1 MEPLSAGA
9 GTALGAGVSA
19 VGNLINSGISYRK
32 QKKLLKRQQ
41 EFSHSERLE
50 AEEYQR
56 RMWHETFNAQN
67 AYNDPSAV
75 MARLKS
81 AGLNPDLYYGGN
93 AQFAS
98 QGGATLSS
106 SPGQAMPVTPAG
118 EASSIA
124 GFESIGNLA
133 KDISTINLQDS
144 QSALNKEKAETE
156 DTIQMLHGSQI
167 ALTDEQI
174 KWTKG
179 QQRHLETE
187 ITLMQKQGEKVDAL
201 IKNIN
206 TTSDLLSQQLN
217 ELKDSYKDRMKSY
230 YLANE
235 KLYHEIGLAESTL
248 AHYDD
253 YMEAF
258 IDSLGSQAD
267 LNRSAENIN
276 VETRKVAARDAFYAN
291 EELSALKSRLRGEI
305 KSKEQQNLFDI
316 MVSCMES
323 TFTGNEAMLQKQVEL
338 MQTYGDAEAITGIV
352 GNSLSAIFQGVMTY
366 FFAKSSINQ
375 MKPPTR
381 IKGFGG

>member
-1 MEPLSAGA
+1 MGAGA
-9 GTALGAGVSA
+9 AIGAGVSA

-41 EFSHSERLE
+41 EFAHSERLE

-75 MARLKS
+75 MARLKG

-106 SPGQAMPVTPAG
+106 SAGQAMPVTPAG

-133 KDISTINLQDS
+133 KEISTINLQDT

-167 ALTDEQI
+167 ALTDEQLN
-174 KWTKG
+174 WTKG

-187 ITLMQKQGEKVDAL
+187 ITLMQKQGEKIDAL

-206 TTSDLLSQQLN
+206 TSSDLLSQQLK

-235 KLYHEIGLAESTL
+235 KLYHEIGLAKSTL

-253 YMEAF
+253 YIEAF
-258 IDSLGSQAD
+258 IDSLSSQAD

-276 VETRKVAARDAFYAN
+276 VETRKVAARDAFFAN
-291 EELSALKSRLRGEI
+291 EELTALKSRLRGEI

-316 MVSCMES
+316 MVSCMEA

>member
-9 GTALGAGVSA
+9 GTAIGAGISA

-75 MARLKS
+75 MARLKN

-156 DTIQMLHGSQI
+156 NTIQMLHGSQI
-167 ALTDEQI
+167 ALTDEQLN
-174 KWTKG
+174 WTKG

-187 ITLMQKQGEKVDAL
+187 ITLMQKQGEKIDAL
-201 IKNIN
+201 VKNIN
-206 TTSDLLSQQLN
+206 TSSDLLHQQLK

-235 KLYHEIGLAESTL
+235 KLYHEIGLAEATL

-253 YMEAF
+253 YIEAF
-258 IDSLGSQAD
+258 IDSLSSQSD

-291 EELSALKSRLRGEI
+291 EELTALKSRLRGEI

-316 MVSCMES
+316 MVSCMEA

>member
-9 GTALGAGVSA
+9 GTAIGAGISA

-75 MARLKS
+75 MARLKT
-81 AGLNPDLYYGGN
+81 AGLNPDIYYAGN

-106 SPGQAMPVTPAG
+106 SPSQAMPVTPAG

-133 KDISTINLQDS
+133 KDISTIKLQDS
-144 QSALNKEKAETE
+144 QSELNKEKAETE
-156 DTIQMLHGSQI
+156 DTIQLLNGSKV
-167 ALTDEQI
+167 ALTDEQT

-179 QQRHLETE
+179 QQRHIETE
-187 ITLMQKQGEKVDAL
+187 ITLMQKQGEKIDSL
-201 IKNIN
+201 LKNIDMN
-206 TTSDLLSQQLN
+206 TEITKQQLK
-217 ELKDSYKDRMKSY
+217 ELRDSYDDRMKQY

-235 KLYHEIGLAESTL
+235 KLYRDIGLADATIRN
-248 AHYDD
+248 YDD
-253 YMEAF
+253 YMRAF
-258 IDSLGSQAD
+258 IDNLDSQTMIN
-267 LNRSAENIN
+267 LENRKI
-276 VETRKVAARDAFYAN
+276 VAKDAFYAN
-291 EELSALKSRLRGEI
+291 EELAALKSRLRGDI
-305 KSKEQQNLFDI
+305 KSKEQQNLFDA
-316 MVSCMES
+316 MVSCFEA
-323 TFTGNEAMLQKQVEL
+323 TFTGNEAMLQKQLEL
-338 MQTYGDAEAITGIV
+338 LQTYGDAEAITGIV

-366 FFAKSSINQ
+366 FFARSSINQ

>member
-1 MEPLSAGA
+1 MGLTAGA
-9 GTALGAGVSA
+9 GAALGAGVSA

-41 EFSHSERLE
+41 QFSHSERLE

-106 SPGQAMPVTPAG
+106 SAGQAMPVTPAG
-118 EASSIA
+118 EASAIA
-124 GFESIGNLA
+124 GFDSIGNLA
-133 KDISTINLQDS
+133 KEISTINLQDT

-167 ALTDEQI
+167 ALTDEQL

-187 ITLMQKQGEKVDAL
+187 ITLMQKQGEKIDAL
-201 IKNIN
+201 IRNIN
-206 TTSDLLSQQLN
+206 TSSDLLSQQLK
-217 ELKDSYKDRMKSY
+217 ELKDSYDDRMKSY
-230 YLANE
+230 YLANA
-235 KLYHEIGLAESTL
+235 KLYEEIGLAKATL
-248 AHYDD
+248 SHYDE
-253 YMEAF
+253 YMRAF
-258 IDSLGSQAD
+258 IDSLESQSD

-276 VETRKVAARDAFYAN
+276 LETRKVAARDAFFAN
-291 EELSALKSRLRGEI
+291 EELAALKARLRGEI
-305 KSKEQQNLFDI
+305 KNKGQQNLFDI
-316 MVSCMES
+316 MVSCMEA

-366 FFAKSSINQ
+366 FFARSSINQ

-381 IKGFGG
+381 IRGFGG

>member
-1 MEPLSAGA
+1 MGLTAGA
-9 GTALGAGVSA
+9 GAALGAGVSA

-41 EFSHSERLE
+41 QFSHSERLE

-106 SPGQAMPVTPAG
+106 SAGQAMPVTPAG
-118 EASSIA
+118 EASAIA
-124 GFESIGNLA
+124 GFESVGDLA
-133 KDISTINLQDS
+133 KEISTINLQDS

-167 ALTDEQI
+167 ALTDEQLN
-174 KWTKG
+174 WTKG

-187 ITLMQKQGEKVDAL
+187 ITLMQKQGEKIDAL
-201 IKNIN
+201 IRNID
-206 TTSDLLSQQLN
+206 TSSDLLSQQLK
-217 ELKDSYKDRMKSY
+217 ELKDSYDDRMKSY
-230 YLANE
+230 YLANA
-235 KLYHEIGLAESTL
+235 KLYEEIGLAKATL
-248 AHYDD
+248 SHYDE
-253 YMEAF
+253 YMRAF
-258 IDSLGSQAD
+258 IDSLESQAD

-276 VETRKVAARDAFYAN
+276 LETRKIVARDAFYAN
-291 EELSALKSRLRGEI
+291 EELTALKARLRGEI

-316 MVSCMES
+316 MISCMEA

-366 FFAKSSINQ
+366 FFARSSIKQ
-375 MKPPTR
+375 MQSPTR
-381 IKGFGG
+381 VKGFGG

>member
-1 MEPLSAGA
+1 MPLSMGAGA
-9 GTALGAGVSA
+9 ALGAGVSA

-41 EFSHSERLE
+41 EFSRSERLE

-75 MARLKS
+75 MTRLRN

-106 SPGQAMPVTPAG
+106 SSGQALPVPPAG

-124 GFESIGNLA
+124 GFESVGNLA
-133 KDISTINLQDS
+133 KEISTINLQDS

-167 ALTDEQI
+167 ALTDEQLN
-174 KWTKG
+174 WTKG

-187 ITLMQKQGEKVDAL
+187 ITLMQKQGEKIDAL
-201 IKNIN
+201 IRNIN
-206 TTSDLLSQQLN
+206 TSSDLLSQQLK

-235 KLYHEIGLAESTL
+235 KLYQEIGLAKSTL

-253 YMEAF
+253 YIEAF
-258 IDSLGSQAD
+258 IDSLSSQAD

-276 VETRKVAARDAFYAN
+276 IETRKVAARDAFFAN
-291 EELSALKSRLRGEI
+291 EELTAIKSRLRGEI

-316 MVSCMES
+316 MVSCMEA
-323 TFTGNEAMLQKQVEL
+323 TFVGNEALLQKQVEL

-375 MKPPTR
+375 MKPPAR

>member
-1 MEPLSAGA
+1 MGAGA
-9 GTALGAGVSA
+9 AIGAGVSA

-41 EFSHSERLE
+41 EFAHSERLE

-75 MARLKS
+75 MARLKG

-106 SPGQAMPVTPAG
+106 SAGQAMPVTPAG

-133 KDISTINLQDS
+133 KEISTINLQDT

-167 ALTDEQI
+167 ALTDEQLN
-174 KWTKG
+174 WTKG

-187 ITLMQKQGEKVDAL
+187 ITLMQKQGEKIDAL

-206 TTSDLLSQQLN
+206 TSSDLLSQQLK

-235 KLYHEIGLAESTL
+235 KLYQEIGLAKSTL

-253 YMEAF
+253 YIEAF
-258 IDSLGSQAD
+258 IDSLSSQAD

-276 VETRKVAARDAFYAN
+276 FETRKVAARDAFFAN
-291 EELSALKSRLRGEI
+291 EELAALKSRLRGEI

-316 MVSCMES
+316 MVSCMEA

>member
-1 MEPLSAGA
+1 MGAGA
-9 GTALGAGVSA
+9 AIGAGVSA
-19 VGNLINSGISYRK
+19 AGNLINSGISYRK

-41 EFSHSERLE
+41 EFAHSERLE

-75 MARLKS
+75 MARLKG

-106 SPGQAMPVTPAG
+106 SAGQAMPVTPAG

-133 KDISTINLQDS
+133 KEISTINLQDT

-167 ALTDEQI
+167 ALTDEQLN
-174 KWTKG
+174 WTKG

-187 ITLMQKQGEKVDAL
+187 ITLMQKQGEKIDAL

-206 TTSDLLSQQLN
+206 TSSDLLSQQLK

-235 KLYHEIGLAESTL
+235 KLYQEIGLAKSTL

-253 YMEAF
+253 YIEAF
-258 IDSLGSQAD
+258 IDSLSSQAD

-276 VETRKVAARDAFYAN
+276 FETRKVAARDAFFAN
-291 EELSALKSRLRGEI
+291 EELAALKSRLRGEI

-316 MVSCMES
+316 MVSCMEA

>member
-1 MEPLSAGA
+1 MGLTAGA
-9 GTALGAGVSA
+9 GAALGAGVSA

-41 EFSHSERLE
+41 EFAHSERLE

-106 SPGQAMPVTPAG
+106 SAGQAMPVTPAG
-118 EASSIA
+118 ETSAIA

-133 KDISTINLQDS
+133 KEISTIELQNS

-156 DTIQMLHGSQI
+156 DTIQLLNGAKV
-167 ALTDEQI
+167 ALTGEQT

-179 QQRHLETE
+179 QQRHIETE
-187 ITLMQKQGEKVDAL
+187 ITLMQKQGEKIDSLLKNVDM
-201 IKNIN
+201 N
-206 TTSDLLSQQLN
+206 TEITKQQLK
-217 ELKDSYKDRMKSY
+217 ELQASYKDRMHQY

-235 KLYHEIGLAESTL
+235 KLYKEIGLADATL
-248 AHYDD
+248 RNYDD
-253 YMEAF
+253 YVEAL
-258 IDSLGSQAD
+258 ISNLDSQT
-267 LNRSAENIN
+267 NIN
-276 VETRKVAARDAFYAN
+276 VENRKIVAKDAFYAN
-291 EELSALKSRLRGEI
+291 QELTALKARLRGEI
-305 KSKEQQNLFDI
+305 KSKEQQNLFDA
-316 MVSCMES
+316 MVSCLEA
-323 TFTGNEAMLQKQVEL
+323 TFIANEGMLQKQLEL
-338 MQTYGDAEAITGIV
+338 LQTYGDAEAITGIV
-352 GNSLSAIFQGVMTY
+352 GNTLSSIFQGVMTY
-366 FFAKSSINQ
+366 FFARSAASGLKT
-375 MKPPTR
+375 PPAA
-381 IKGFGG
+381 GFPYPGRK